1 MTEKKRNRQERIIKR
16 MTIKECYDA
25 MGADYSEVERRLR
38 KEERIKK
45 FLCKVPEDESYM
57 LLYESLE
64 QRNMDEAFRAA
75 HTMKGICQNLAL
87 TELGH
92 SAAALS
98 ERLRDRREYA
108 EDVEELFA
116 QVQKDYARAVECIR
130 QL

>member
-1 MTEKKRNRQERIIKR
+1 

-64 QRNMDEAFRAA
+64 QRNMDEAFGAA